1 MSRSSFIHGDL
12 LLPMGDT
19 FTTMNMSTHGV
30 SWARTPH
37 GYFLLLSPARGLA
50 LSPDGRVVHIIT
62 DEFEAVSR

>member
-30 SWARTPH
+30 TWHGRPY